1 MADALLIWLGGLPV
15 ARVHRTRNGRIR
27 LTYTSQALAAHELGT
42 PLLSNAL
49 RVTAA
54 PFSNDAVSAFLEG
67 LLPEGDVLL
76 AVAAEFDLRASDT
89 FALVS
94 YLGRDCAGALIIQPE
109 GAPQPAPPTV
119 HTSEP
124 VSEADLA
131 RLIDNLR
138 TAPLG
143 IDQRVR
149 ISLGGAQDKLLLT
162 QRMDGTWGLPV
173 DGTPSTHI
181 LKPQIRGYPNTVENE
196 AFCMRMAAHAA
207 LQVADITTLSVE
219 ERPVLVVRRYD
230 RVIHGDGSVT
240 RVHQEDLCQALG
252 LHPLQKYEEN
262 AGASLRRIARILD
275 TFSPPEDL
283 ENLLRYVTFNAVL
296 GNGDAHAKN
305 YSLVHVAPR
314 TLRLA
319 PLYDVLCTSFYE
331 QHRLALYIDSVQRTD
346 RVTRTRIINEAVSW
360 GVAPERASE
369 IVDDLLQ
376 RIPDALDRAGEE
388 TPNVPGALLT
398 CVRRHFEQITSG

>member
-1 MADALLIWLGGLPV
+1 MADALLIWIEGVPV
-15 ARVHRTRNGRIR
+15 ARVHRMRNGRIR
-27 LTYTSQALAAHELGT
+27 LAYTSEALAAYEPGT

-54 PFSNDAVSAFLEG
+54 PFSNDPVSAFLEG

-76 AVAAEFDLRASDT
+76 AVAAAFDLRASDT

-94 YLGRDCAGALIIQPE
+94 NLGRDCAGALIIQSE
-109 GAPQPAPPTV
+109 GSPPPAPPTV
-119 HTSEP
+119 HTSQPLLEAE
-124 VSEADLA
+124 VSG
-131 RLIDNLR
+131 LIDNLR

-181 LKPQIRGYPNTVENE
+181 LKPQIRGYASTVENE
-196 AFCMRMAAHAA
+196 AFCLRMAAHAGLQAADVATLA
-207 LQVADITTLSVE
+207 LG
-219 ERPVLVVRRYD
+219 ERVVLVVRRYD
-230 RVIHGDGSVT
+230 RVIHDDGSVT

-252 LHPLQKYEEN
+252 LHPRQKYEEN
-262 AGASLRRIARILD
+262 AGASLRQIARVLD
-275 TFSPPEDL
+275 TFSPREDL
-283 ENLLRYVTFNAVL
+283 DTFLRYVTFNAVI

-314 TLRLA
+314 ALRLS
-319 PLYDVLCTSFYE
+319 PLYDLLCTSFYD
-331 QHRLALYIDSVQRTD
+331 QLRLALYIDGVQSID
-346 RVTRTRIINEAVSW
+346 RVTRTRIVNEAVSW
-360 GVAPERASE
+360 GLSRERAST
-369 IVDDLLQ
+369 IVDDVLQ
-376 RIPDALDRAGEE
+376 LVPDALERARED
-388 TPNVPGALLT
+388 TPDVPAALVNR
-398 CVRRHFEQITSG
+398 VRQQFEQVRSE